1 MGQAS
6 GQRVQ
11 EHHRSRF
18 PEIKIVAEKA
28 GGTKDASIAATDWT
42 KSHPDIHGIFTAA
55 DTMAVESI
63 KSLTQ
68 AGATDKIKVSTSNLN
83 DEARAALEKG
93 KIIAPADYQP

>member
-1 MGQAS
+1 MRAS
-6 GQRVQ
+6 R
-11 EHHRSRF
+11 R
-18 PEIKIVAEKA
+18 P
-28 GGTKDASIAATDWT
+28 T
-42 KSHPDIHGIFTAA
+42 SHPDIHGIFTAA

-93 KIIAPADYQP
+93 TLTCASLLGRIEAAALLVTREKVASYDFSKIIAPADYQP